1 MKENLIGTR
10 IRLYESIT
18 LCRIERFNSSSSHDT
33 EP

>member
-1 MKENLIGTR
+1 MKENLFGTR

-18 LCRIERFNSSSSHDT
+18 ICRIERFNSSSSHVI